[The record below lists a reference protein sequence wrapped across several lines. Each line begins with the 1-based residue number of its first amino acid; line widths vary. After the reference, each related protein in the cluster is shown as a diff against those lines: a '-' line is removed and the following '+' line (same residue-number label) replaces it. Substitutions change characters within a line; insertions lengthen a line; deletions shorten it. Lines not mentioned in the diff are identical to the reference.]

1 MPAIKNKKTDL
12 VFPSETEMSNEEL
25 VKVIFEAE
33 NGKFQTIDEVKEA
46 VKKGGNTKS
55 QIYLVSLQPKHE

>member
-25 VKVIFEAE
+25 VKVIIEAE
-33 NGKFQTIDEVKEA
+33 NGKF
-46 VKKGGNTKS
+46 
-55 QIYLVSLQPKHE
+55 